1 MVEYFL
7 RHDVLKASDLICWPW
22 LFFNNI

>member
-7 RHDVLKASDLICWPW
+7 RHDVLKVSDLICWPW
-22 LFFNNI
+22 LFSNNI